1 MRQLLAGA
9 VELQRKRGRIR
20 KLIEYLLGILVV
32 FMASMICSLAWLKL
46 LNVSKVEN
54 TLNI

>member
-32 FMASMICSLAWLKL
+32 FMASIICSLVWLKL
-46 LNVSKVEN
+46 LNIYKVKN